1 MAELKI
7 LTMPKLGES
16 VTEGTVVRW
25 LVKPGD
31 TVQAYDPICEVETDK
46 VTAEVPAP
54 EAGRVV
60 ERLVAEGE
68 TVQVGT
74 PIMRFEVEDA
84 ASAEDDAPGH
94 EQSSHKHLSQV
105 MPSSP
110 SSEPTPSKPDPKAND
125 NAGRKRYSPAV
136 LRLASE
142 YGIDLNQVTGTG
154 EHGRVTRKDVL
165 NFIATAQTA
174 TASSTAQAILASV
187 DNTTRSK
194 EQHALEASASV
205 ESLPNAMR
213 PSHPQEDK
221 ALQIEGADR
230 LVPLS
235 TVRRTIARRMVE
247 SKQTAPHAWMMVEV
261 DVTKLVQYR
270 EQMKEQFYKQEGIR
284 LTYLPFFILSVV
296 RALKQYPVLNA
307 SWTEE
312 GILYKKDIHISI
324 AVAHNDLLYVPVIH
338 HADEK
343 SLIGLAR
350 AIDDLVSRTRQ
361 GKLKIQDTE
370 GGTFTV
376 NNTGAF
382 GSILSMPI
390 INQPQAAILS
400 IEAIVKRPVVIDGM
414 IAIRDMVNLTLS
426 LDHRVLDG
434 AVAGRFL
441 QKIKHDLENFEPHS
455 YHN

>member
-1 MAELKI
+1 
-7 LTMPKLGES
+7 
-16 VTEGTVVRW
+16 
-25 LVKPGD
+25 
-31 TVQAYDPICEVETDK
+31 
-46 VTAEVPAP
+46 
-54 EAGRVV
+54 
-60 ERLVAEGE
+60 
-68 TVQVGT
+68 
-74 PIMRFEVEDA
+74 
-84 ASAEDDAPGH
+84 
-94 EQSSHKHLSQV
+94 SHL
-105 MPSSP
+105 
-110 SSEPTPSKPDPKAND
+110 
-125 NAGRKRYSPAV
+125 
-136 LRLASE
+136 
-142 YGIDLNQVTGTG
+142 
-154 EHGRVTRKDVL
+154 
-165 NFIATAQTA
+165 
-174 TASSTAQAILASV
+174 
-187 DNTTRSK
+187 
-194 EQHALEASASV
+194 
-205 ESLPNAMR
+205 
-213 PSHPQEDK
+213 QEDK
-221 ALQIEGADR
+221 ALQIEGVDR

-261 DVTKLVQYR
+261 DVTKLVQHR
-270 EQMKEQFYKQEGIR
+270 EQIKEQFYKQEGIR

-361 GKLKIQDTE
+361 GKLKIEDTE

>member
-31 TVQAYDPICEVETDK
+31 TVHAYDPICEVETDK

-74 PIMRFEVEDA
+74 PIMRFEVEHT
-84 ASAEDDAPGH
+84 ASAEDDTLLH
-94 EQSSHKHLSQV
+94 EQSSKEQKPPAIST
-105 MPSSP
+105 SA
-110 SSEPTPSKPDPKAND
+110 SSEPQHSNPASVTKDTV
-125 NAGRKRYSPAV
+125 GRRRYSPAV
-136 LRLASE
+136 LRLAGE

-165 NFIATAQTA
+165 NFIATGQTA
-174 TASSTAQAILASV
+174 TASSTAQAIPASF
-187 DNTTRSK
+187 DNTARSK
-194 EQHALEASASV
+194 EQHAKEASVSD

-213 PSHPQEDK
+213 PSHLQEDK

-261 DVTKLVQYR
+261 DVTKLVQHR
-270 EQMKEQFYKQEGIR
+270 EQIKEQFYKQEGIR

-361 GKLKIQDTE
+361 GKLKIEDTE

>member
-31 TVQAYDPICEVETDK
+31 AVSAYDPICEVETDK

-60 ERLVAEGE
+60 EHLVAEGE

-74 PIMRFEVEDA
+74 PIMRLEVEQA
-84 ASAEDDAPGH
+84 ASLEESMLKAAPSTN
-94 EQSSHKHLSQV
+94 EPSSQPQSSMTTSE
-105 MPSSP
+105 PSP
-110 SSEPTPSKPDPKAND
+110 SASQLKTKQYDKK
-125 NAGRKRYSPAV
+125 RRYSPAV
-136 LRLASE
+136 LKLAGE
-142 YGIDLNQVTGTG
+142 YGIDLEQVPGTG
-154 EHGRVTRKDVL
+154 EHGRVTRKDVM
-165 NFIATAQTA
+165 NFIAKNQKDQTSLTARPSEPSEDT
-174 TASSTAQAILASV
+174 
-187 DNTTRSK
+187 
-194 EQHALEASASV
+194 
-205 ESLPNAMR
+205 AMR
-213 PSHPQEDK
+213 ID
-221 ALQIEGADR
+221 GTDR

-235 TVRRTIARRMVE
+235 TVRRTIARRMLE

-261 DVTKLVQYR
+261 DVTKLVQHR
-270 EQMKEQFYKQEGIR
+270 EQIKEQFYKQEGIR

-296 RALKQYPVLNA
+296 HALKQYPVLNA

-343 SLIGLAR
+343 SLLGLAR

-361 GKLKIQDTE
+361 GKLKIEDTE

-400 IEAIVKRPVVIDGM
+400 IEAIVKRPVVIDNM

-441 QKIKHDLENFEPHS
+441 QKIKHDLENFEPDV